1 MVPVKKTGASGYEM
15 RRTSAKGLV
24 QHAEEWSEFM
34 QKLSSNGHGEG
45 NAYESI
51 ACIWFI
57 YSTAE
62 EIARN
67 HLLLPELDTVVIM
80 IQQ

>member
-1 MVPVKKTGASGYEM
+1 MVPVKKAGASGYEM
-15 RRTSAKGLV
+15 RRTSAKRFV

-34 QKLSSNGHGEG
+34 QKLSSNGHGEI
-45 NAYESI
+45 AYESI

-62 EIARN
+62 ETARN

>member
-1 MVPVKKTGASGYEM
+1 
-15 RRTSAKGLV
+15 
-24 QHAEEWSEFM
+24 M

>member
-1 MVPVKKTGASGYEM
+1 
-15 RRTSAKGLV
+15 
-24 QHAEEWSEFM
+24 M

-45 NAYESI
+45 NAYESNP
-51 ACIWFI
+51 CIWFI

>member
-1 MVPVKKTGASGYEM
+1 
-15 RRTSAKGLV
+15 
-24 QHAEEWSEFM
+24 M
-34 QKLSSNGHGEG
+34 QKLSSNGHGEI
-45 NAYESI
+45 AYESI

-62 EIARN
+62 ETARN